1 MSATSCCVASQQRVI
16 QAHHL
21 LRFSPDRQLVGH
33 HHFVISVGHQQ
44 PYGILQDAFDEL
56 LLAAIPASAAAA
68 PCWLFAG
75 MVVLRGVDAPK
86 VLAGVAALA
95 AAWIDRKETERRLSD
110 TACKETERLCI
121 FLMTADVLVP
131 LVPVELQ
138 PLEPEPEPDD
148 LVPEEPEPE
157 AAEPVPERESS
168 CSIKSSRSLEVDM
181 ASWLDSLVSP

>member
-1 MSATSCCVASQQRVI
+1 
-16 QAHHL
+16 
-21 LRFSPDRQLVGH
+21 
-33 HHFVISVGHQQ
+33 
-44 PYGILQDAFDEL
+44 
-56 LLAAIPASAAAA
+56 
-68 PCWLFAG
+68 